1 MGFVGVRQ
9 EVKDELDAAIPIV
22 AFEKSVFLRGKVQGA
37 QFGNGRPDGA
47 GEIAAAPDGADVLG
61 QPGVGS
67 PAVAAGAGG
76 VNQPRQRRGD
86 AEVFPKAVRHCHQ
99 RDQRVFAGQKVVAE
113 NPVFPQATDDGT
125 PRLRYAVPMP
135 AEAFVVPKTARRIF
149 EPGLPG
155 VGRNQGAENQ
165 RGFQVET
172 VAFQVI
178 KERLESAINPVGV
191 ARRHLGPEH
200 IALIHPCAAL
210 VQALKDFNSVLQV
223 FGLKERNDLAPANIA
238 HLVQR
243 HQNSDFAGFR
253 VVGVDALDVLPNPA
267 VIGIED
273 VAHGDVI
280 AILPD

>member
-1 MGFVGVRQ
+1 M
-9 EVKDELDAAIPIV
+9 
-22 AFEKSVFLRGKVQGA
+22 
-37 QFGNGRPDGA
+37 
-47 GEIAAAPDGADVLG
+47 
-61 QPGVGS
+61 
-67 PAVAAGAGG
+67 
-76 VNQPRQRRGD
+76 
-86 AEVFPKAVRHCHQ
+86 
-99 RDQRVFAGQKVVAE
+99 
-113 NPVFPQATDDGT
+113 
-125 PRLRYAVPMP
+125 
-135 AEAFVVPKTARRIF
+135 
-149 EPGLPG
+149 PG

-165 RGFQVET
+165 RGFQVESI
-172 VAFQVI
+172 AFQVI

-280 AILPD
+280 AILPDGPFRRLKLPFVKQGVDVDVIPGHGVVPVAVVAPPVGFAAKQQAHRGGALLPVNYPDLRRTGVRSPARRRGVIRRRPPEQHRPDGIVLEQGYHHLLHLGRRPDKAALEFGHPEPVADRPVHDFPDAVLLYRHVKLPRAGQPRTPARRGCR